1 MKKILLVEDD
11 PDIYRLLSLHLSTP
25 EYGLEVWDM
34 GMDAYT
40 QAFTRQF
47 DLLILDINL
56 PDVDGFEICRAVRRR
71 DTQMPIMM
79 LSARSD
85 EADKL
90 TAFDIGADDYITKPF
105 GVKELLAR
113 VKALLRRAESGKDA
127 SSDIPESISFRDIHI
142 DMEKKR
148 ASIRSERLELTPK
161 EFDLLCLLASNPGK
175 AFSRKQLL
183 AAVWGIAFSGYEH
196 TVTAHINRLR
206 LKIEPNP
213 AEPEY
218 ILTAW
223 GTGYRFTE

>member
-11 PDIYRLLSLHLSTP
+11 PDIYRLLSLHLTAP
-25 EYGLEVWDM
+25 EYELEVWDT

-56 PDVDGFEICRAVRRR
+56 PDVDGFEICKAVRRR
-71 DTQMPIMM
+71 DMQIPIVM
-79 LSARSD
+79 LSARSE

-90 TAFDIGADDYITKPF
+90 LAFEVGADDYITKPF
-105 GVKELLAR
+105 SIKEMLAR
-113 VKALLRRAESGKDA
+113 VKALLRRAETGKDTTGMEE
-127 SSDIPESISFRDIHI
+127 DISFRDIFI
-142 DMEKKR
+142 DRGKKR
-148 ASIRSERLELTPK
+148 ASMRGERLELTPK
-161 EFDLLCLLASNPGK
+161 EFDLLCLLTSNPGK
-175 AFSRKQLL
+175 AFSRQQLL
-183 AAVWGIAFSGYEH
+183 QSVWGVAFTGYEH

-223 GTGYRFTE
+223 GTGYRFAE